1 MEIQYMDASPVHNVE
16 GGEKKS
22 LNSKWNHPVR
32 KVQKR
37 NSKQYIV

>member
-1 MEIQYMDASPVHNVE
+1 MDASPVHNVK
-16 GGEKKS
+16 GEKKNS

-32 KVQKR
+32 QVQKR